1 MQDGLVVGGAGFA
14 FGIEALE
21 EPGKVGGVKKF
32 FRDEVLFL
40 EEPAE
45 DEAREQADKAGGVA
59 LVLVGLQIGGELD
72 LRERPEIPVGQ
83 LAIEALVE
91 QLDVE
96 DLLPRSVEGVEVGD
110 GLFLRM
116 DEIGQRE

>member
-1 MQDGLVVGGAGFA
+1 LQDGLVVGGAGFA